1 MEDFGNFGDEFLIG
15 DCREDWG
22 LDAGGWDE
30 FEERE
35 CFLDQCEL
43 EDSKFDQQ
51 AEEEA
56 EGLPF
61 AQAWRDGFDGVRDDM
76 EW

>member
-1 MEDFGNFGDEFLIG
+1 MEDFGWAGDEFLMG
-15 DCREDWG
+15 DCQDDWHQNE
-22 LDAGGWDE
+22 GGWDD

-35 CFLDQCEL
+35 CFLEQCAE
-43 EDSKFDQQ
+43 EASKFDQQ